1 MGFVQHRHPF
11 TPYDR
16 APDAAAAGFR
26 AMPIRDEM
34 LPPAPD
40 GEFRHRVGVR
50 PLDLAGWLPSDE
62 ETGPTIAMKRALL
75 AERRDEVVACTDGGE
90 AVAEEAA
97 HLVAGWRGADLK
109 DRGIDALVEAAL
121 LVADDLTVLGPTD
134 VEDGAPRFVAG
145 VVCAPSRW
153 SLRSKMGRTMLE
165 THEPVPRYAEHI
177 GSAVDTVLRRL
188 SPDRPVWRSNWT
200 LVDHPALFQPEVPDG
215 PLVDDPSQLWVRM
228 ERETLRRLPRTGGIL
243 FTIRGFQQP
252 LPDYVARGR
261 EQARIVRDL
270 VARLPDDV
278 ARYKSVLPHRAAVA
292 AWLDARC

>member
-1 MGFVQHRHPF
+1 MGFVPHRHPF
-11 TPYDR
+11 TAYDR
-16 APDAAAAGFR
+16 VPPPGTEAFR
-26 AMPIRDEM
+26 AMPIRDDM
-34 LPPAPD
+34 LPPPPD

-50 PLDLAGWLPSDE
+50 PLDLAAWLPHDE
-62 ETGPTIAMKRALL
+62 ETQPTIAMKRSLL
-75 AERRDEVVACTDGGE
+75 AERRDEVVACAQDGAE
-90 AVAEEAA
+90 PAEEAA
-97 HLVAGWRGADLK
+97 RLVGEWCGAGITASGV
-109 DRGIDALVEAAL
+109 DALVEAAL
-121 LVADDLTVLGPTD
+121 LVADDLTVLGPAA
-134 VEDGAPRFVAG
+134 DGVAPHFVAG

-177 GSAVDTVLRRL
+177 GAAVDTVLRRL

-215 PLVDDPSQLWVRM
+215 PLVDDPSLLWVRM
-228 ERETLRRLPRTGGIL
+228 ERETLRRLPRTGGVL
-243 FTIRGFQQP
+243 FTIRGYQQP

-261 EQARIVRDL
+261 EHARVVRDL

-278 ARYKSVLPHRAAVA
+278 ARYKSVLPHRAAVS

>member
-16 APDAAAAGFR
+16 APGGDAAAFR
-26 AMPIRDEM
+26 AMPIRDDM
-34 LPPAPD
+34 LPPPPD

-50 PLDLAGWLPSDE
+50 PLDLAEWLPVDE
-62 ETGPTIAMKRALL
+62 ETEPTIAMKRALL
-75 AERRDEVVACTDGGE
+75 AERRDEVVACASGGE
-90 AVAEEAA
+90 AAAEEAA
-97 HLVAGWRGADLK
+97 GLVADWRGASLE
-109 DRGIDALVEAAL
+109 RNGIDALVEAAL
-121 LVADDLTVLGPTD
+121 LVADDLTVLGPVD
-134 VEDGAPRFVAG
+134 GDGGAPRFVAG

-165 THEPVPRYAEHI
+165 THGPVPRYAEHI
-177 GSAVDTVLRRL
+177 GAAVDTLLRRL
-188 SPDRPVWRSNWT
+188 SADRPVWRSNWT

-252 LPDYVARGR
+252 LPEYVARGR
-261 EQARIVRDL
+261 GHARIVRDL

-278 ARYKSVLPHRAAVA
+278 ARYKSVLPHRAAVS
-292 AWLDARC
+292 AWLDACC